1 MSIGDIAAKLP
12 WPVFACNEDKQ
23 PVVATGFKA
32 ATRDPGTITR
42 QFSRPGATAI
52 GVPTGSPSGLIAID
66 IDVKPDRDGRHWL
79 DENQDALPQTRT
91 HKTKSGGLH
100 LIFRAPEVEI
110 RNSAGRLGRGVDVRG
125 EGGYI
130 IVPPSPGYAIADGSE
145 PADMPRWLV
154 KACTKDKEDEPPP
167 PPPRNDGF
175 AADRYAQAAL
185 DAEILA
191 VMRAPEGTRNDTLN
205 KAAVKLGS
213 LVGAGALSRGTV
225 TAELHRAARMA
236 GLQDREIEATLKSG
250 IEFGISHPREI
261 PERQQR
267 PHAAPGPTPKLK
279 PVVDDEFLWF
289 SDISPDLETQDF
301 VQGLLVSGS
310 AVVIYGASNS
320 GKTFWATDLALH
332 IAAGHEWNGR
342 RVEQGGVLYL
352 AMEGMVGFRNRV
364 AAWKED
370 RGLEEYD
377 LPFAAL
383 RRAVNFRSV
392 EDVDALVES
401 VSAAQERMDVPLR
414 AIFVDTLSRAMAGG
428 NENAADDM
436 GLLVLCMDKLRADTG
451 ACVLFIHHTG
461 KDAARGARGHS
472 LLQAA
477 IDTEIEVIAEEV
489 GDGRSATVVKQRE
502 MRKGDVFPFTLKVVE
517 LGTNRHAEVVTTC
530 LVEAGDDAR
539 RGRATSPGRAV
550 GSAHRRLTGH
560 NKRALVILVDL
571 VATSG
576 QGGYPGVPSGYQSI
590 PEKWW
595 RDRFYDRAMPGA
607 DDETKRKA
615 FRRAADALIEG
626 GDVGMSNKRVWFA
639 RGGTVMDP

>member
-1 MSIGDIAAKLP
+1 MMSIGDIAAKLP

-32 ATRDPGTITR
+32 ATRDPNIILK

-52 GVPTGSPSGLIAID
+52 GVPTGTASGLIAID

-91 HKTKSGGLH
+91 HKTRSGGLH
-100 LIFRAPEVEI
+100 LIFRAPQVEI

-130 IVPPSPGYAIADGSE
+130 IVPPSPGYAIADNSE
-145 PADMPRWLV
+145 PADMPVWLI
-154 KACTKDKEDEPPP
+154 KACTREEAT
-167 PPPRNDGF
+167 PPPRPDS
-175 AADRYAQAAL
+175 APTDKYAQAAL
-185 DAEILA
+185 DAEIVA
-191 VMRAPEGTRNDTLN
+191 VMRAAEGTRNDTLN
-205 KAAVKLGS
+205 TAAVKLGT
-213 LVGAGALSRGTV
+213 LVGAGLLSRGTV
-225 TAELHRAARMA
+225 EAELHRAALMA
-236 GLQDREIEATLKSG
+236 GLQDREITATIKSG
-250 IEFGISHPREI
+250 IDFGIRNPREI
-261 PERQQR
+261 PERQYKSKPNQR
-267 PHAAPGPTPKLK
+267 QADEKQARPQ
-279 PVVDDEFLWF
+279 DEFLWF
-289 SDISPDLETQDF
+289 ADITADLNTRDF
-301 VQGLLVSGS
+301 VQGVLVEGA

-320 GKTFWATDLALH
+320 GKTFWATNLALH

-364 AAWKED
+364 AAWKEEN
-370 RGLEEYD
+370 GLSEYD

-383 RRAVNFRSV
+383 QRPVNFRSV

-401 VSAAQERMDVPLR
+401 VRTAQARMEVPLR

-428 NENAADDM
+428 NENAPDDM

-451 ACVLFIHHTG
+451 ATVLFIHHTG

-477 IDTEIEVIAEEV
+477 IDTEIEVAVDEI
-489 GDGRSATVVKQRE
+489 GDGRTATVVKQRE
-502 MRKGDVFPFTLKVVE
+502 MRKGDIFPFVLRVVE
-517 LGTNRHAEVVTTC
+517 LGTNRHGEVVTTC
-530 LVEAGDDAR
+530 VVEAGDDAQ
-539 RGRATSPGRAV
+539 RGRATSPGRAA

-560 NKRALVILVDL
+560 NKRALVILADL

-576 QGGYPGVPSGYQSI
+576 QGGHPGVPPGYPSI

-607 DDETKRKA
+607 DEDTKRKA
-615 FRRAADALIEG
+615 FRRAADALIEA
-626 GDVGMSNKRVWFA
+626 GDVGMTNKRVWYA